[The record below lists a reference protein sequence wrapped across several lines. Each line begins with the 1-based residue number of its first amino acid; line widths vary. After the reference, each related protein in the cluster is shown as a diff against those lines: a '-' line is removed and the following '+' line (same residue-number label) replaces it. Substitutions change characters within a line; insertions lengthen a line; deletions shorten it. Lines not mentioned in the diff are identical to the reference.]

1 MNIELRR
8 PEDLD
13 VLKQLQRQERN
24 AKQRDRYRV
33 VLLALNGKTAPEIAA
48 QLDRSRRFVQQW
60 AYRYRDG
67 GLAHLT
73 ERPRSGSPTKL
84 RREDEAAFQIRIE
97 TGPSSRDGVCTLR
110 GKDLQRILEEEF
122 GVRYTL
128 DGVYDLLHRLGY
140 SCLKP
145 RPRHRKNE
153 PARMHQWKRRAP
165 FLSSESEKG
174 TRINTSKFGSRMKP
188 GSASRAR

>member
-1 MNIELRR
+1 MNIELRC

-13 VLKQLQRQERN
+13 VLKKLQRQEHN
-24 AKQRDRYRV
+24 AKQRDRYNV
-33 VLLALNGKTAPEIAA
+33 VLLALSGKTAPEIATK
-48 QLDRSRRFVQQW
+48 LDRSRRFAQQW

-67 GLAHLT
+67 GPANLT
-73 ERPRSGSPTKL
+73 ERPRSGPPTKL
-84 RREDEAAFQIRIE
+84 RSEDEAAFQVRIE
-97 TGPSSRDGVCTLR
+97 AGPNGGDGVCTLR

-122 GVRYTL
+122 GARYTL

-153 PARMHQWKRRAP
+153 PARMHEWKRSAP
-165 FLSSESEKG
+165 FLSSASERG
-174 TRINTSKFGSRMKP
+174 TRTRASKFGSRMKP
-188 GSASRAR
+188 DSASRER

>member
-1 MNIELRR
+1 MNIELRC

-13 VLKQLQRQERN
+13 VLKKLQRQERN

-48 QLDRSRRFVQQW
+48 KLDRSRRFVQQW
-60 AYRYRDG
+60 TYRYRDG

-73 ERPRSGSPTKL
+73 ERPRSGPPTKL
-84 RREDEAAFQIRIE
+84 RHENEAAFQVRIE
-97 TGPSSRDGVCTLR
+97 TGPSGSDGVCTLR
-110 GKDLQRILEEEF
+110 GKDLQHILKEEF
-122 GVRYTL
+122 GAQYTL

-153 PARMHQWKRRAP
+153 PARMHEWKRSAP
-165 FLSSESEKG
+165 FLSSASERG
-174 TRINTSKFGSRMKP
+174 TRTNASKFGSRMKP
-188 GSASRAR
+188 GSASRER

>member
-1 MNIELRR
+1 MNIELRC

-13 VLKQLQRQERN
+13 LLKQLQRQEHN
-24 AKQRDRYRV
+24 AKQRDRYRA

-48 QLDRSRRFVQQW
+48 KLDRSRRFVQQW

-67 GLAHLT
+67 GLANLAEQT
-73 ERPRSGSPTKL
+73 RSGAPTKL
-84 RREDEAAFQIRIE
+84 RRADEADFQVRIE
-97 TGPSSRDGVCTLR
+97 SGPNGGDGVCTLR
-110 GKDLQRILEEEF
+110 GKDLQRILKEEF
-122 GVRYTL
+122 GAQYTL

-153 PARMHQWKRRAP
+153 TDLMHEWKRRAP
-165 FLSSESEKG
+165 FLSSGSKRG
-174 TRINTSKFGSRMKP
+174 TRTS
-188 GSASRAR
+188 A